1 MPNAVKEKIAR
12 GEPTYGTM
20 LAEMISPAVPQI
32 LKNAGYDWFVVDCE
46 HFGPDLRGCA
56 MLICC
61 AREIGL
67 PIFFRISLT
76 VQQMLSKLLDLG
88 ATGFVIPNVE
98 TAEQAREIIRWTKYP
113 PLGRRGRGY
122 MMGCEDYGAD
132 LSPQLLSA
140 ANDDTMMAVQIET
153 VAGVENCREIFAVEG
168 IEACFVGP
176 ADLSV
181 SMGIPGQAD
190 NPQLTQSVEKVFQT
204 AAAEGVAAGIHVQS
218 VEDARYWVERGGLFM
233 CYNYD
238 IGMIYETSRAAL
250 EQLRS
255 YSESPEVESAEQRC

>member
-1 MPNAVKEKIAR
+1 MVNAVKEKIAQ

-20 LAEMISPAVPQI
+20 LAEMISPAVPQL

-46 HFGPDLRGCA
+46 HFPADLRDCA
-56 MLICC
+56 MMIRC
-61 AREIGL
+61 AHEIRL

-98 TAEQAREIIRWTKYP
+98 TVAQAREIIKWTKYP

-122 MMGCEDYGAD
+122 MMGCEDYATGLGPELLGAG
-132 LSPQLLSA
+132 
-140 ANDDTMMAVQIET
+140 DDYTMIAVQIET
-153 VAGVENCREIFAVEG
+153 TTGVENCEQIFAVEG

-181 SMGIPGQAD
+181 SMGIPGEAD
-190 NPQLTQSVEKVFQT
+190 NPQLGGAVEEVFQT
-204 AAAEGVAAGIHVQS
+204 AAAAGIAPGIHVQT

-255 YSESPEVESAEQRC
+255 

>member
-1 MPNAVKEKIAR
+1 MANPVKEKIAR

-20 LAEMISPAVPQI
+20 LAEMISPSIPQI

-46 HFGPDLRGCA
+46 HFGADLRGCA
-56 MLICC
+56 MMIRC

-67 PIFFRISLT
+67 PIFFRNSLT

-98 TAEQAREIIRWTKYP
+98 SVAQAREIIRWTKYP
-113 PLGRRGRGY
+113 PLGGRGRGY
-122 MMGCEDYGAD
+122 MMGCEDYRTG
-132 LSPQLLSA
+132 LTPELLA
-140 ANDDTMMAVQIET
+140 EANQETMIAVQIET
-153 VAGVENCREIFAVEG
+153 AAGVENCQQIFAVEG

-190 NPQLTQSVEKVFQT
+190 NPQLTQSVEKVFRA
-204 AAAEGVAAGIHVQS
+204 AAAEGIAPGIHVQS

-233 CYNYD
+233 CYSYD

-250 EQLRS
+250 EQLR
-255 YSESPEVESAEQRC
+255 R

>member
-1 MPNAVKEKIAR
+1 MVNPVKEKIAR
-12 GEPTYGTM
+12 GEPAYGTM
-20 LAEMISPAVPQI
+20 LAEMMSPAVPQL

-46 HFGPDLRGCA
+46 HFPADLRDCA
-56 MLICC
+56 MMIRC
-61 AREIGL
+61 AREIDL

-88 ATGFVIPNVE
+88 AMGFIIPSVE
-98 TAEQAREIIRWTKYP
+98 SAAQAREIIRWTKYP
-113 PLGRRGRGY
+113 PLGKRGRGY
-122 MMGCEDYGAD
+122 MMGCENYATA
-132 LSPQLLSA
+132 LEPELLSA
-140 ANDDTMMAVQIET
+140 ADDYTMIAVQIET
-153 VAGVENCREIFAVEG
+153 TTGLENCEEIFAVEG

-181 SMGIPGQAD
+181 SMGIPGQSD
-190 NPQLTQSVEKVFQT
+190 NPRLGEAVERVFQS
-204 AAAEGVAAGIHVQS
+204 AAAAGVAPGIHVQT
-218 VEDARYWVERGGLFM
+218 VADAHYWVERGGLFM

-255 YSESPEVESAEQRC
+255 

>member
-1 MPNAVKEKIAR
+1 MANPVKEKIAR

-20 LAEMISPAVPQI
+20 LAEMISPAIPQI

-46 HFGPDLRGCA
+46 HSAPKQHDCA
-56 MLICC
+56 MMIRC
-61 AREIGL
+61 AHEIGL

-98 TAEQAREIIRWTKYP
+98 TVAQAREIIRWTKYP
-113 PLGRRGRGY
+113 PLGGRGRGG
-122 MMGCEDYGAD
+122 MMGCEDYAIG
-132 LSPQLLSA
+132 LSPELLSA
-140 ANDDTMMAVQIET
+140 ADDYTMIAVQIET
-153 VAGVENCREIFAVEG
+153 TAGVENCQQIFAVEG
-168 IEACFVGP
+168 IDACFVGP

-190 NPQLTQSVEKVFQT
+190 NPQLAEAVEKVFQT
-204 AAAEGVAAGIHVQS
+204 AAAEGVAPGIHVS
-218 VEDARYWVERGGLFM
+218 TVADVRYWVERGRLFM

-238 IGMIYETSRAAL
+238 IRMIYEASRAAL

-255 YSESPEVESAEQRC
+255 